1 MSKIIK
7 LQNGTPQIVADE
19 WTVLR
24 APEGGELTQ
33 ADVDAAAH
41 AIVPLA
47 FWQANRD
54 ALLTRARAGTLAVW
68 LAPDD
73 EPFALEADLP
83 NLSLVAVDFPVFRD
97 GRGYSTA
104 FLLRQR
110 LGFTRELRAIGDVL
124 RDQLDFMR
132 RCGFDAYA
140 VRADKNIDDALNG
153 FGEISVR
160 YQGAVDE
167 PRPLFRRERAAEA
180 SAA

>member
-7 LQNGTPQIVADE
+7 LQSGTPAIVADE

-24 APEGGELTQ
+24 APEGEAGGALTQ
-33 ADVDAAAH
+33 ADVDAATH

-47 FWQANRD
+47 YWEANRD

-73 EPFALEADLP
+73 EPFALQADLASLP
-83 NLSLVAVDFPVFRD
+83 LVAVDFPVFRD

-124 RDQLDFMR
+124 H
-132 RCGFDAYA
+132 
-140 VRADKNIDDALNG
+140 ADKSIDDALNG
-153 FGEISVR
+153 FGEIGVL
-160 YQGAVDE
+160 YQGAIDE
-167 PRPLFRRERAAEA
+167 PRPLFRRDRASQAGVV
-180 SAA
+180 